1 MNALDV
7 SRARTPGRY
16 LDGRGLYLQVSS
28 EGARSW
34 IFRYRHGGR
43 KTPRDMGLGSLD
55 VVSLAS
61 ARAKAATL
69 RAQLLDGIDPIEAKR
84 EAIAAV
90 AAEKAKAVTFRQCAE
105 RYIGAHAPGWRNA
118 KHADQWRSTL
128 HTYAYPVLGAQ
139 PIQTIDIALVIKVL
153 EPIWL
158 SKTET
163 ASRLRG
169 RIEAII
175 DWATARG
182 FRQGDNPARWR
193 GRLENLLPARSRVQ
207 RVKHHPALPYSNISS
222 FMKGLRE
229 QPGLAAQALELLILT
244 ATRVSEVVGAKWS
257 EINLDLAVWTIPADR
272 IKAGREHR
280 IPLSKRGVALLKK
293 LAKDST
299 GDHIFPGEGKGAPH
313 LNPAAISALLKRM
326 KRIDITVHG
335 FRSTFRD
342 WAAEQTNYPREV
354 AEMALAHAISD
365 KVEAAYRRGDLMSKR
380 KNMMEEWAVYCG
392 AKR

>member
-1 MNALDV
+1 M
-7 SRARTPGRY
+7 
-16 LDGRGLYLQVSS
+16 
-28 EGARSW
+28 
-34 IFRYRHGGR
+34 
-43 KTPRDMGLGSLD
+43 
-55 VVSLAS
+55 
-61 ARAKAATL
+61 AT
-69 RAQLLDGIDPIEAKR
+69 A
-84 EAIAAV
+84 
-90 AAEKAKAVTFRQCAE
+90 AAEKAKAVTFKQCAE
-105 RYIGAHAPGWRNA
+105 GYIGAHAPGWRNA

-128 HTYAYPVLGAQ
+128 HAYAYPVLGGQ

-175 DWATARG
+175 DWATVRG

-207 RVKHHPALPYSNISS
+207 RVKHHPALPYSHISQ
-222 FMKGLRE
+222 FVKELRE

-244 ATRVSEVVGAKWS
+244 ATRVSEVVGARWS
-257 EINLDLAVWTIPADR
+257 EIDFDMAVWTIPADR

-280 IPLSKRGVALLKK
+280 IPLSKRCVALLKK
-293 LAKDST
+293 VAKGSA
-299 GDHIFPGEGKGAPH
+299 GDHVFPGDGKAAPH

-326 KRIDITVHG
+326 KRADITVHG

-342 WAAEQTNYPREV
+342 WTAEQTNYSREV

-365 KVEAAYRRGDLMSKR
+365 KVEAAYRRGDLISKR
-380 KNMMEEWAVYCG
+380 KDMMEEWSVYCG
-392 AKR
+392 KKR